1 MAKLNNESILSVVE
15 NDLCTGCGTC
25 VAICP
30 NRAIEMKRDSKKYIF
45 LPIIAKEKCRNCG
58 NCLRV
63 CPGHEVDFRELNM
76 SIFGKHPSNG
86 FLDLLLGIHSK
97 SYVGYSS
104 DYNTRYS
111 SASGGLITQLLLFAM
126 EEGIIDGALVTGM
139 KKEQPLEANP
149 FIARTPKELTESARS
164 KYCPVPANV
173 ALEEILRE
181 EGRYAVVGLP
191 CHIHGLRKAE
201 QSYKKLRDRIVF
213 RLGIFCSHTDSLL
226 ETEYLLYRLRVRI
239 EDVAKIDY
247 RGKGW
252 PGMLSISLKSGDSI
266 DVPFHDWIK
275 VHAYCLFSPTRCLL
289 CCDHCAELADISF
302 ADAWLPEFL
311 SDNIG
316 TSIAVA
322 RSAIGDEIL
331 HRAESK
337 GKIELRAIEDFKV
350 AESQKM
356 MRFKKNSIAVRFL
369 LYRALRKKL
378 PTYNTELLK
387 PSFVDW
393 PRSAIIFF
401 NRYVAGKRSLWGNLE
416 SFANLQNPLERM
428 YKKALRFSS

>member
-1 MAKLNNESILSVVE
+1 MTKSNKESIVSVVE

-25 VAICP
+25 AAVCP
-30 NRAIEMKRDSKKYIF
+30 NRAIDMKMDTKKYIY
-45 LPIIAKEKCRNCG
+45 LPTVVKEKCSNCG

-63 CPGHEVDFRELNM
+63 CPGHEVDFRDLNM
-76 SIFGKHPSNG
+76 KIFGKHPSRG
-86 FLDLLLGIHSK
+86 SQDLLLGNHSR
-97 SYVGYSS
+97 SYVGYSC
-104 DYNTRYS
+104 DHNIRYS
-111 SASGGLITQLLLFAM
+111 SGSGGLITQLLLFAM
-126 EEGIIDGALVTGM
+126 EEGMIDGALVTGM
-139 KKEQPLEANP
+139 KQKQPLEVRP
-149 FIARTPKELTESARS
+149 FIARTPKELTDSARS

-181 EGRYAVVGLP
+181 EGKYAVVGLP

-201 QSYKKLRDRIVF
+201 QSSKKLRDRIVL
-213 RLGIFCSHTDSLL
+213 RLGVFCSHTDSLL
-226 ETEYLLYRLRVRI
+226 ETEYLLYRLGVRV

-252 PGMLSISLKSGDSI
+252 PGMLSIGLKSGGSI

-275 VHAYCLFSPTRCLL
+275 IHAYCLFSPSRCLL

-302 ADAWLPEFL
+302 ADAWLPEFV
-311 SDNIG
+311 SDNVG

-322 RSAIGDEIL
+322 RSAVGSEIL
-331 HRAESK
+331 HRAELK
-337 GKIELRAIEDFKV
+337 GKIDLREIEDIRV

-356 MRFKKNSIAVRFL
+356 MRFKKNSIVVRFL

-378 PTYNTELLK
+378 PTYYTELLK

-393 PRSAIIFF
+393 PRSAIIFL
-401 NRYVAGKRSLWGNLE
+401 NRYAAGKRSLWGNLE
-416 SFANLQNPLERM
+416 SFANLQSPLERM
-428 YKKALRFSS
+428 YKRALRFSS